1 MLFLLQGLARFILVL
16 QKHPILVTYKAQAYH
31 IKCTYNTGEKTIN
44 IGFNVSMLTTAGTIA
59 NTGPP
64 PTCEMK
70 ITDQY
75 GGPIDRAEIGDLLQ
89 LRIIVEP
96 SHIYGGFA
104 RSCYALTSGDGED
117 IDYEVTDELGCASD
131 PAVFFEWGLDDD
143 KALVADF
150 NAFKFPTSNSI
161 RFICN
166 VRVCFG
172 KCQPVNCGGYDAFGR
187 RKRRQIEEDAEF
199 LYNDESSYDSQMR
212 EISVYSQSILTI
224 ESRTGRL
231 TAPQGKNI
239 YKYLLIIMCCHHYFS
254 ENVTKFI
261 YFS

>member
-1 MLFLLQGLARFILVL
+1 MSSLHLLQGLARFILVL

-31 IKCTYNTGEKTIN
+31 IKCTYNTGEKSVN

-64 PTCEMK
+64 PTCQMK
-70 ITDQY
+70 ITDQN
-75 GGPIDRAEIGDLLQ
+75 GGDISKAEIGDLLQ

-104 RSCYALTSGDGED
+104 RSCYALTSSGDGED
-117 IDYEVTDELGCASD
+117 IDYEVTDEMGCASD
-131 PAVFFEWGLDDD
+131 PAVFYEWKLDQD

-161 RFICN
+161 RFQCN

-172 KCQPVNCGGYDAFGR
+172 KCQPVNCDGFDAFGK
-187 RKRRQIEEDAEF
+187 RKKRQTEEDAEIF
-199 LYNDESSYDSQMR
+199 FQDESTYDGQLR
-212 EISVYSQSILTI
+212 EINVFSQYILTV

-231 TAPQGKNI
+231 TAPQGK
-239 YKYLLIIMCCHHYFS
+239 II
-254 ENVTKFI
+254 TL
-261 YFS
+261 